1 MTGSSLGKYSGSAQY
16 KSPEKGAAAGN
27 DTALAGAS
35 AARGAGGVC
44 QGRGNEL
51 RALPRERSTG
61 VCSRSRS
68 HLPRKQ
74 CKSQTCLQLSPLGF
88 CLIVGSS
95 HFLGRKIEHLRSRMS
110 SSAPAPASCAA
121 VAQAHTSQA
130 QHQDV
135 LLYSWW
141 KIAFFPPVL
150 LNMAVLVAAGQAG
163 KADL

>member
-16 KSPEKGAAAGN
+16 NSPEKGAAAGN

-35 AARGAGGVC
+35 AAQGAGGVC

-51 RALPRERSTG
+51 RALPRERSAD
-61 VCSRSRS
+61 VCGRSRS

-88 CLIVGSS
+88 RLTVGSS
-95 HFLGRKIEHLRSRMS
+95 HFLGRKIEHLRSLMS
-110 SSAPAPASCAA
+110 SSAPAPRRMRPCA
-121 VAQAHTSQA
+121 AQAHTSQA
-130 QHQDV
+130 PGCASLFLREDC
-135 LLYSWW
+135 
-141 KIAFFPPVL
+141 FFLPVL